1 MPPAVE
7 PYLAQTARWP
17 ARGRHVLAHYDDDGV
32 VVYQAYRPSIGRFA
46 AEHGYFGGE
55 WSLGRMSWVKPGFLW
70 MMFRSGWAMKEGQE
84 VVLAVTIARAAF
96 DEILRAAVTK
106 GPSDVRLQW
115 DPDHG
120 PSGHPVERRA
130 IQLGLRGAVLAKYAR
145 EWIRRIEDITPFVHE
160 QHAAY
165 RAGGKE
171 ALVTPI
177 ERIYPVPVGNSL
189 GVDPE
194 IPRSSV
200 TQEAN
205 KMRFMVMHKV
215 DAQMESGGPPP
226 ARIVEHMGKFIRQA
240 LESKVFVDGAGLH
253 RSATRLRVSLEGGKR
268 TVTKGPFE
276 GGNQLVTGFAMIQT
290 DSIDH
295 AVEVASRMA
304 KALGDPEI
312 EIGPLVEP
320 WDLGLAEKPEGLT
333 PRFLLLRKADRAF
346 ETGTPRQSG
355 LKSLL
360 AELTKEGVLL
370 SAATLAPTRNAAR
383 YRKVA
388 GKREWTDG
396 PFTESKELIAGYSII
411 EVPAMADA
419 KKWAEAYADIL
430 GDNEVDVR
438 VVD

>member
-46 AEHGYFGGE
+46 AENGYFGGE
-55 WSLGRMSWVKPGFLW
+55 WSFDRMSWVKPGFLW
-70 MMFRSGWAMKEGQE
+70 MMYRSGWATKEGQE
-84 VVLAVTIARAAF
+84 VVLAVTITRAGF
-96 DEILRAAVTK
+96 DEILAAAVTK
-106 GPSDVRLQW
+106 GPSNVRLQW
-115 DPDHG
+115 DPDHN

-145 EWIRRIEDITPFVHE
+145 PWIRKIEDITPFVRE

-165 RAGGKE
+165 QRGGKE
-171 ALVTPI
+171 ALMTPI
-177 ERIYPVPVGNSL
+177 ECIYPVPAGNLL

-194 IPRSSV
+194 APRSSV
-200 TQEAN
+200 SQEAIN
-205 KMRFMVMHKV
+205 MRFMVMHKV
-215 DAQMESGGPPP
+215 DAQMESGAPPST
-226 ARIVEHMGKFIRQA
+226 RIVEDMGNLVGNSIK
-240 LESKVFVDGAGLH
+240 SKVFVDGAGLH
-253 RSATRLRVSLEGGKR
+253 RSATRLRVTFERGER

-276 GGNQLVTGFAMIQT
+276 GGNQLVTGFAMIQAE
-290 DSIDH
+290 SSEH

-312 EIGPLVEP
+312 EIGPVVEA
-320 WDLGLAEKPEGLT
+320 WDIGLGEPVPGAPK
-333 PRFLLLRKADRAF
+333 RFLLLRKADRAF

-355 LKSLL
+355 LKSLM

-370 SAATLAPTRNAAR
+370 SAATLAPTRNGAR

-396 PFTESKELIAGYSII
+396 PFTESKELIAGFSII
-411 EVPAMADA
+411 DVPALADA